1 MQAGAP
7 WRSPARNPP
16 TLPPQRKSGTRAK
29 DTPFLCLSV
38 LTKQTVIKKPPQNSV
53 QHAQIPFP
61 LRSAKQRTQI
71 NLDTLR
77 HQEGEKK
84 KERLCIYLE
93 NQFSALANSKTTM
106 AESAEAKAIL
116 LLPRVKRKRIS
127 FYKRMNNCITLLLH
141 ISRRVQPTTLLFAAE
156 KKPERLQRFLP
167 QPQHFLLFRISV
179 TFLL

>member
-1 MQAGAP
+1 MQASAP

-38 LTKQTVIKKPPQNSV
+38 LTKQTVIKNPHKIVCSMLRFPSHCGAQNKERKSILTRC
-53 QHAQIPFP
+53 AIK
-61 LRSAKQRTQI
+61 RGK
-71 NLDTLR
+71 
-77 HQEGEKK
+77 KK

-156 KKPERLQRFLP
+156 KKPERL
-167 QPQHFLLFRISV
+167 
-179 TFLL
+179 